1 MEGFSIGL
9 KVLPLGVLFCFRVS
23 GFGLGLVFV
32 ICFRFYT
39 RVFLNNNLL
48 RLFGNF
54 LS

>member
-32 ICFRFYT
+32 FFF
-39 RVFLNNNLL
+39 VFIPG
-48 RLFGNF
+48 FF
-54 LS
+54 K